1 MDTKAHLTDIEA
13 KQMAK
18 KISEIGKDIDLSNK
32 AVDAATDVLINGA
45 KGQEID
51 EFKENGKKLLKAVGS
66 LAICCIDIGYAIGTY
81 INDMIRNDKDAA
93 QKVKNSL
100 E

>member
-1 MDTKAHLTDIEA
+1 MDKTAHLTDTEA

-18 KISEIGKDIDLSNK
+18 NIKEIGTKIEMSNK
-32 AVDAATDVLINGA
+32 EVDAATDFLINGA
-45 KGQEID
+45 KGEEINQ
-51 EFKENGKKLLKAVGS
+51 FKENGKKLLKAVGS
-66 LAICCIDIGYAIGTY
+66 LAICCFDVGYAIGTY
-81 INDMIRNDKDAA
+81 INDMIRNDKEAA